1 MKQKTKKNL
10 SSQNKLDEADKE
22 KIIEELLPY
31 IKYTAL
37 RLTWR
42 LPQQLTIDD
51 LMSAG
56 IVGLLEAM
64 NRYNENEGKIST
76 FVKYR
81 IKGAMLDEIDRFSPI
96 SKSQKIKIQMIGK
109 ICKQLEKS
117 SGSLPE
123 DVEIAEALN
132 LTLDDYYEV
141 IQDAQVPTI
150 FSIEEFSER
159 QINGEEVS
167 LTEIIPD
174 KSSMNPIEKLEERD
188 KNRWLAGII
197 DELPEKEKLILSLY
211 YRDELTMREISQVID
226 MTEGRVCQLHNK
238 ALIWMRARL
247 GDRSRI
253 KDFF

>member
-1 MKQKTKKNL
+1 MKQKTKKNP
-10 SSQNKLDEADKE
+10 SSQNKLDEAEKE

-37 RLTWR
+37 RLIWR
-42 LPQQLTIDD
+42 LPQQLTLDD

-81 IKGAMLDEIDRFSPI
+81 IKGAMLDELDRFNPI
-96 SKSQKIKIQMIGK
+96 SKSQKLKIQMVNK
-109 ICKQLEKS
+109 ICRQMEKS

-132 LTLDDYYEV
+132 LTLDEYYEV
-141 IQDAQVPTI
+141 IQDAQVVTI
-150 FSIEEFSER
+150 LNIEDFSER
-159 QINGEEVS
+159 QSNGEEVN
-167 LTEIIPD
+167 LAEIIPD
-174 KSSMNPIEKLEERD
+174 KSSINPIEKLEERD
-188 KNRWLAGII
+188 KKQWLAGII

-211 YRDELTMREISQVID
+211 YWDELTMREISQVVD
-226 MTEGRVCQLHNK
+226 MTEGRVCQLHSK
-238 ALIWMRARL
+238 ALIWMRSRL
-247 GDRSRI
+247 GDRSKI